1 MSTPAP
7 AQLLVLIDDAA
18 PMPPLV
24 ELSSSLARGLS
35 RTLDLVYVESLPALK
50 AAALPFAQVL
60 AYGGTHW
67 QPFAQQDLER
77 AYRAQASRLREMTER
92 AALRHSLHWSMRVVR
107 GALAQA
113 ALELRAQAD
122 LLLVAGAPPAASRR
136 KRRLAVTVVADHS
149 PAGERAV
156 EVGRQVARAMD
167 ALLTVRQGAAEAELR
182 SAPADSCD
190 LLVLPGALLPP
201 QALER
206 LDRPVLLVD

>member
-1 MSTPAP
+1 
-7 AQLLVLIDDAA
+7 
-18 PMPPLV
+18 MPSPRPRW
-24 ELSSSLARGLS
+24 SCARRPTCCS
-35 RTLDLVYVESLPALK
+35 WR
-50 AAALPFAQVL
+50 
-60 AYGGTHW
+60 
-67 QPFAQQDLER
+67 
-77 AYRAQASRLREMTER
+77 
-92 AALRHSLHWSMRVVR
+92 
-107 GALAQA
+107 
-113 ALELRAQAD
+113 
-122 LLLVAGAPPAASRR
+122 GAPPAASRR